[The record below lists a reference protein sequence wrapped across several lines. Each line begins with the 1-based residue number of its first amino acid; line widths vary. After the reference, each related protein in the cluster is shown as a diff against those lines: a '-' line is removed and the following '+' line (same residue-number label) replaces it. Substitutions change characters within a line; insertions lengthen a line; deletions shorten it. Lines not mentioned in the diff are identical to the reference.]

1 MYQNILIAIDNVSS
15 DKITGNAISTALA
28 FNSKLTI
35 CHIKKNSAV
44 YHQIDPTGLLTSP
57 HMFIPDFSYSIDE
70 ELERIK
76 KTALDA
82 GVKEVEI
89 VQTFS
94 SSPGLAIAD
103 VIAPGYD
110 VDLIICGSSHK
121 TTLDRLLLGSVS
133 TEIIRNAKCDVK
145 LVRNP

>member
-1 MYQNILIAIDNVSS
+1 MYQNILLAVDNVSS
-15 DKITGNAISTALA
+15 EIISEKAISTALA
-28 FNSKLTI
+28 FNAKLTL
-35 CHIKKNSAV
+35 CHIKKNTTI
-44 YHQIDPTGLLTSP
+44 YHQIDPTGLLTTP
-57 HMFIPDFSYSIDE
+57 HMFIQDFSYSFDE
-70 ELERIK
+70 ELEKIK
-76 KTALDA
+76 KTALNA

-89 VQTFS
+89 VQTYS
-94 SSPGLAIAD
+94 SSPGLAIAE

-133 TEIIRNAKCDVK
+133 TEIVRNAKCDVK